1 MSHRHCK
8 VWESH
13 MSNIDNGLDMEC
25 GILHWTGENVFALYI
40 YIYIYI
46 YIWAP
51 LNLVDKF

>member
-40 YIYIYI
+40 YI
-46 YIWAP
+46 WAA

>member
-1 MSHRHCK
+1 MSHRHYK

-25 GILHWTGENVFALYI
+25 GIPHRTGENVFAL
-40 YIYIYI
+40 YI